1 MNLGFP
7 LESPQGSQASSQVEI
22 CTSAFLSS
30 CKSSVRLPVV
40 LAHWPVAFPRGA
52 TGLSHVPP
60 WCQSILRVT
69 VEAVQGNQVALE
81 WTETFG
87 GLLEWWQGP

>member
-1 MNLGFP
+1 MDLEVP
-7 LESPQGSQASSQVEI
+7 LESTWRSQVSTRVET
-22 CTSAFLSS
+22 CTSAFLPS
-30 CKSSVRLPVV
+30 CSSSVRLPVV